1 MSGYEKYYVPDQS
14 KLPIYAAFSMFVLIM
29 GAAGTINAVGTED
42 SISKYVLYFFRYSLN
57 FFSVKFLNSSKL
69 QFAFGDITKG
79 NGLTLIT

>member
-42 SISKYVLYFFRYSLN
+42 SISKYVYILVL
-57 FFSVKFLNSSKL
+57 L
-69 QFAFGDITKG
+69 
-79 NGLTLIT
+79 